1 MSAQSRVLHFSNGSH
16 SGLPGHGNASR
27 AARIIGTS
35 ASPSGSQPDSQESI
49 RVFLVEDL
57 PAVRTLVIENLE
69 EIEGLQLAG
78 YAETEAGAVDWLGHH
93 DCEVL
98 ILDLELREG
107 NGIGVLKQLAAT
119 GEQPG
124 LVKIIYSN
132 HVGPN
137 IRRLA
142 SKFGASY
149 FFDKSLDTPQL
160 RTLLESLSSSR
171 AAVGGG

>member
-1 MSAQSRVLHFSNGSH
+1 MSAQPRVLNFSRGPQIVQADEGQL
-16 SGLPGHGNASR
+16 SGRR
-27 AARIIGTS
+27 AIIETTAHTVQS
-35 ASPSGSQPDSQESI
+35 SLQDSI

-69 EIEGLQLAG
+69 DIDGLQLAG
-78 YAETEAGAVDWLGHH
+78 YAETEEAAVDWLDHH

-119 GEQPG
+119 GERPD

-142 SKFGASY
+142 TKFGASY

-160 RTLLESLSSSR
+160 RTLLETLSSSR
-171 AAVGGG
+171 AAVDGGD

>member
-1 MSAQSRVLHFSNGSH
+1 M
-16 SGLPGHGNASR
+16 
-27 AARIIGTS
+27 
-35 ASPSGSQPDSQESI
+35 

-69 EIEGLQLAG
+69 DIEGLELAG
-78 YAETEAGAVDWLGHH
+78 YAETEDAALSWLHKH

-98 ILDLELREG
+98 ILDLELKQG
-107 NGIGVLKQLAAT
+107 NGIGVLKQLAAS
-119 GEQPG
+119 GSRPG

-132 HVGPN
+132 HIGPN

-142 SKFGASY
+142 AKFGAAY

-160 RTLLESLSSSR
+160 RLLLEGLSAGR
-171 AAVGGG
+171 A

>member
-1 MSAQSRVLHFSNGSH
+1 M
-16 SGLPGHGNASR
+16 
-27 AARIIGTS
+27 
-35 ASPSGSQPDSQESI
+35 

-69 EIEGLQLAG
+69 DIQGLKLAG
-78 YAETEAGAVDWLGHH
+78 YAETEQGAVKWLGNHE
-93 DCEVL
+93 CEVL
-98 ILDLELREG
+98 ILDLELKEG
-107 NGIGVLKQLAAT
+107 NGIGVLKQLAANGT
-119 GEQPG
+119 RPG

-160 RTLLESLSSSR
+160 RSLLENLSASKS
-171 AAVGGG
+171 